1 MLFFLSC
8 TVLVSQSQKP
18 VIHVG
23 PEGLL
28 STERIEEL
36 IGATSCREAIVQ
48 PFSCRANDPFRTID
62 GTCNNLN
69 KTTLGAADTGFSR
82 FVDARYFDVEGL
94 GEPLGAGDQP
104 DAPDLPN
111 PFQVTNDYI
120 IEQLNSQ
127 PNRDNTLHMFMQWG
141 QFIDHDMTLAPES
154 EGGDVC
160 EEIR

>member
-1 MLFFLSC
+1 MSP
-8 TVLVSQSQKP
+8 K
-18 VIHVG
+18 
-23 PEGLL
+23 GLL

-36 IGATSCREAIVQ
+36 IGVTSSIEAI
-48 PFSCRANDPFRTID
+48 PKPPSCPPNDRFRTINE
-62 GTCNNLN
+62 TCNNLQ
-69 KTTLGAADTGFSR
+69 KTTLGAPDIGFSR
-82 FVDARYFDVEGL
+82 FVDARYFDAEGL

-154 EGGDVC
+154 EEGDRC
-160 EEIR
+160 EEIE